1 MNQNDAYSLTNDN
14 FAWWTSFLGVLTI
27 LIVLPIFKPDVFA
40 IYVFIARGLPYTL
53 IVTINGIIFAS
64 IIGFLVGI
72 GRVWNA
78 FLNRA
83 LSIYVE
89 IIRGIPL
96 LMQIIYIYYVFG
108 KVFHLNRVAAAVVA
122 LSLCYGAYMAE
133 IVRSGLMSVPM
144 GQVEA
149 AKSLGMSKKQVFRY
163 VVIPQAVRIVLP
175 PYGNEFIAM
184 LKDSSLISVIAVA
197 DIMLKARQYTSVHF
211 NYFETFTIAAMLYLL
226 LTLCFSKLVNLLEK
240 TLEPRSKKT
249 QEDAH
254 E

>member
-14 FAWWTSFLGVLTI
+14 FAWWTSFIGVLLL
-27 LIVLPIFKPDVFA
+27 LIVLPIFRPNFFT
-40 IYVFIARGLPYTL
+40 IYAFIYKGVPYTL
-53 IVTINGIIFAS
+53 IVTIGGVVFAS

-72 GRVWNA
+72 GRVWNG
-78 FLNRA
+78 FLNRV

-89 IIRGIPL
+89 VVRGIPL

-108 KVFHLNRVAAAVVA
+108 KVFHLNRLSAAVVA
-122 LSLCYGAYMAE
+122 LSICYGAYMAE
-133 IVRSGLMSVPM
+133 IVRSGLMSVPN

-149 AKSLGMSKKQVFRY
+149 AKSLGMNKKQVFRY
-163 VVIPQAVRIVLP
+163 VVIPQAIRIVLP

-197 DIMLKARQYTSVHF
+197 DIMLKARQYTAVHF
-211 NYFETFTIAAMLYLL
+211 NYFETFTIAAMFYLL

-240 TLEPRSKKT
+240 ALLPRKKKT
-249 QEDAH
+249 GEK
-254 E
+254 ENE